1 MECLLRGLIDA
12 SLFVWA
18 FVHACAGVCGWINR
32 ASQYDN
38 VFHEIKAV
46 ASADVAHRK
55 VFVRGLA
62 WETTTERLKDA
73 FAAFG
78 DVEEGAVIHD
88 KATNKSRG
96 YGFVTFVDME
106 AAQRAVTRQSL
117 EIDVRLMCVMLW
129 KRH

>member
-1 MECLLRGLIDA
+1 MAWRVLCCWRVLRIG
-12 SLFVWA
+12 
-18 FVHACAGVCGWINR
+18 VHR

-62 WETTTERLKDA
+62 WETTSERLKDA

-78 DVEEGAVIHD
+78 EVEEGAVIHD
-88 KATNKSRG
+88 KVTNKSRG
-96 YGFVTFVDME
+96 YGFVTFADME
-106 AAQRAVTRQSL
+106 AAQRAVTRQSI
-117 EIDVRLMCVMLW
+117 EIDVRTSTLTQSYGDI
-129 KRH
+129 